1 MSESD
6 ISIREKIREIMEPY
20 KGGSEATLAS
30 MFMDIF
36 IIASILCSCAIIPLC
51 FIYPEHEALFWEM
64 EIGFT
69 LIFCVEYLLRWYS
82 APNRIKYPFDKFA
95 IIDLLAILP
104 TLLTI
109 YAEML
114 MLRILRGVRLLRLLR
129 LLRLIRLL
137 KFFRYG
143 FLIYRGVVSSTIWF
157 STFREKYRVSALERL
172 FVLTFSSWVIGSN
185 LLYLT
190 ESRISN
196 NPGPFSDYWDSY
208 WHTIIVLIS
217 GIEDK
222 EPLSILGRI
231 EVTALLIAG
240 ICIVGMLTGEIVS
253 ILVKKIQRA
262 GMITLKPP
270 RSKLKQHIVIFGN
283 NMHLDN
289 VIRQI
294 NAATR
299 GRHYILLVSK
309 DAHILKV
316 TDPKIYKNVLALQ
329 GDPLQLHILE
339 KACLDKA
346 LRVVVLTDKAYRGKP
361 VEMDRQT
368 MMETLAAY
376 GHNRFIPMVV
386 ELKAEA
392 SLRYADT
399 LDEVEFI
406 VSRYYGEKLAAQAVV
421 NPGVT
426 EVYNS
431 LMNFTDDSNE
441 FYTIPAPVEL
451 IGKSFKQAQ
460 HYFLDMDDESLTLI
474 GIDRSPSKYPNTDF
488 VLCPVSP
495 TTAVTPMDLVIG
507 RDDRLLLI
515 AFERLSFG
523 EINKEDLWSGRVLA
537 RD

>member
-1 MSESD
+1 MSQSD
-6 ISIREKIREIMEPY
+6 INMREKIREIMEPY
-20 KGGSEATLAS
+20 KGGANATSAS
-30 MFMDIF
+30 LVMDIF
-36 IIASILCSCAIIPLC
+36 IIMSILFSCALIPLS
-51 FIYPEHEALFWEM
+51 FIYPEYEPLFWKM

-69 LIFCVEYLLRWYS
+69 LIFCMEYLLRWYS
-82 APNRIKYPFDKFA
+82 APSRLRYPFDKFA

-114 MLRILRGVRLLRLLR
+114 MLRIVRGVRLLRLLR

-172 FVLTFSSWVIGSN
+172 FVLTLSFWIIGSN
-185 LLYLT
+185 LLYFT
-190 ESRISN
+190 ESSISKGS
-196 NPGPFSDYWDSY
+196 GPFSDYWSSY

-231 EVTALLIAG
+231 EVTVLLIAG

-253 ILVKKIQRA
+253 MLVKRIQRA
-262 GMITLKPP
+262 GMINLKPP
-270 RSKLKQHIVIFGN
+270 KSKLKQHIVIFGN
-283 NMHLDN
+283 NIHLDN
-289 VIRQI
+289 VVRQI
-294 NAATR
+294 NAAVR

-309 DAHILKV
+309 KAHVLKV

-329 GDPLQLHILE
+329 GDPLQRNVLE

-346 LRVVVLTDKAYRGKP
+346 LRVVVLTDKAYTGEP
-361 VEMDRQT
+361 VERDRQT
-368 MMETLAAY
+368 LMEALAAY
-376 GHNRFIPMVV
+376 GHNRNIPMIV
-386 ELKAEA
+386 ELKAEE
-392 SLRYADT
+392 SLRYARI
-399 LDEVEFI
+399 LDEVEFM
-406 VSRYYGEKLAAQAVV
+406 VSRYYGEKLAAQAVI

-441 FYTIPAPVEL
+441 FYTIPAPPEL
-451 IGKSFKQAQ
+451 VGKSFKQAQ
-460 HYFLDMDDESLTLI
+460 HYFLDIDDESLTLI
-474 GIDRSPSKYPNTDF
+474 GIDRSPEKHPNTEF

-495 TTAVTPMDLVIG
+495 KTGITPTELVIG
-507 RDDRLLLI
+507 RDDHLILI

-523 EINKEDLWSGRVLA
+523 EINKEDLWSGRILA
-537 RD
+537 RS